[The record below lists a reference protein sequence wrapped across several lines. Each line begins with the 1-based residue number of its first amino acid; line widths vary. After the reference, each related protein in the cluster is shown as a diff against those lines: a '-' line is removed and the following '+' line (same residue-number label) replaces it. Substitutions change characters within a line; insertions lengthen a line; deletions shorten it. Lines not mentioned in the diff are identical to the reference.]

1 MLSLRFVVR
10 LCWFVISHL
19 DGTPFHGRYPG
30 AAVPLSGVILD
41 VKCETS
47 ANIWTVTCVMSP
59 VPTSLCIGLL
69 LTILCSR
76 FSSWSREAITCLIQ
90 QTDLSKYSKD
100 CTAQIIELMD
110 EILKFI
116 TFASKHARVQ
126 IQLSEAE
133 FYPHN
138 SLFTAVYCISSNAWQ
153 CFLFTI
159 ILS

>member
-1 MLSLRFVVR
+1 MSDIPLSTSAMSIDSNPARVLGMRLPVR
-10 LCWFVISHL
+10 VDWRVTRGLLQDRGSWECHL
-19 DGTPFHGRYPG
+19 DGTPFHGRYPD

-47 ANIWTVTCVMSP
+47 ANIWTVTCVFE
-59 VPTSLCIGLL
+59 L
-69 LTILCSR
+69 
-76 FSSWSREAITCLIQ
+76 ITGS
-90 QTDLSKYSKD
+90 DYLSDPADGSH
-100 CTAQIIELMD
+100 
-110 EILKFI
+110 
-116 TFASKHARVQ
+116 KHARVQ